1 MTHPEPRHKL
11 TVKIGDALRTI
22 QGYTMEEFKM
32 ARAEAFDDLKEDLE
46 LVQMAKAV
54 VNVAPVVAVQTPATP
69 SSSEWETAPAA
80 PAAPAATSEAPLG
93 PDGRPRVPRSGAGA
107 KGPWKAWFTAAR
119 KGEPGYADPI
129 WLPTPGRKDFD
140 PVAWAN
146 FPA

>member
-22 QGYTMEEFKM
+22 QGYTMEEFQM

-54 VNVAPVVAVQTPATP
+54 GTAAPVVAVQAPAP
-69 SSSEWETAPAA
+69 AASSNSEWETTPAA
-80 PAAPAATSEAPLG
+80 PAVSLEAPIG
-93 PDGRPRVPRSGAGA
+93 PDGRPRIAKSGAGA
-107 KGPWKAWFTAAR
+107 KGPWKGWFTAAR